1 MRGHNTFLE
10 RHGDGWRFRVR
21 IPSKLA
27 AFINRSD
34 LRLTLGRIDR
44 REALRRARLM
54 RVDAEQLFVELGTT
68 MDVAKAQQGIDAWK
82 NRWLAEIASRL
93 VTEGRIIITEKEM
106 KGEEGLAVDLMLRM
120 AMWLK
125 MQTLD
130 ARIKR
135 ALAGFEPER
144 LELGPIIQA
153 GLHHA
158 GVSDNTPPHVRAALT
173 AAVLKAYAEG
183 QRQIDAIGQGDLEA
197 IAAALSLAGV
207 PMDDLNSMAGA
218 PPAAPAAQAKT
229 DPAARPSSPARTQ
242 SETAEDGETFE
253 ASWADF
259 VRDKIDVTQ
268 QWKRSRRPELT
279 ATLRIWLWIIGQVS
293 PSDVTKAELAK
304 FRSVFLQLPADYSRA
319 PAYADTPAEDLIRLA
334 QSETPKAVRVSAK
347 TLNKHMSTLKSYFVW
362 LFDQG
367 RLSTDP
373 AKMFSGLYVKPKKKG
388 RGGRGERNEYTD
400 DEFRAMFSSPVWMG
414 RKSERILTQPG
425 DYIRRD
431 SLYWAPLLAA
441 YQGARREELSQVRVR
456 HFVQIEGVWLLNLNA
471 VDLTL
476 KADDG
481 FEDEGSRRILPL
493 HRDILKLG
501 FLEACI
507 FGRDGDDQLF
517 PELSN
522 SNASEAFGAALGRR
536 FGNYQQAMRFFG
548 PGVEGGL
555 HRFRHSFTTRLENTA
570 AKSAFIE
577 ELTGHEGQA
586 RRSERGRYTK
596 SIHIQNLKRT
606 IDMLELPIDVD
617 ALLAAVQRCST
628 NGRRP

>member
-125 MQTLD
+125 TQTLD
-130 ARIKR
+130 TRIKR

-144 LELGPIIQA
+144 LEFEPIIRA
-153 GLHHA
+153 GLKRA
-158 GVSDNTPPHVRAALT
+158 GVSDSTAPHVRAALT

-197 IAAALSLAGV
+197 IAMALSLADV
-207 PMDDLNSMAGA
+207 PMDDLDGTVGA
-218 PPAAPAAQAKT
+218 SPAAV
-229 DPAARPSSPARTQ
+229 RPEPGTELKATSPSATQ
-242 SETAEDGETFE
+242 SVSAEGEETFE
-253 ASWADF
+253 ASWTDF
-259 VRDKIDVTQ
+259 VRDKIDVTHL
-268 QWKRSRRPELT
+268 WKRSRRPELT
-279 ATLRIWLWIIGQVS
+279 ATLRIWLWIIGRVS
-293 PSDVTKAELAK
+293 PSEVTKAELAR

-334 QSETPKAVRVSAK
+334 QSETPKAGRVSAK

-367 RLSTDP
+367 RLT
-373 AKMFSGLYVKPKKKG
+373 
-388 RGGRGERNEYTD
+388 
-400 DEFRAMFSSPVWMG
+400 
-414 RKSERILTQPG
+414 
-425 DYIRRD
+425 
-431 SLYWAPLLAA
+431 
-441 YQGARREELSQVRVR
+441 
-456 HFVQIEGVWLLNLNA
+456 
-471 VDLTL
+471 
-476 KADDG
+476 
-481 FEDEGSRRILPL
+481 
-493 HRDILKLG
+493 
-501 FLEACI
+501 
-507 FGRDGDDQLF
+507 
-517 PELSN
+517 
-522 SNASEAFGAALGRR
+522 
-536 FGNYQQAMRFFG
+536 
-548 PGVEGGL
+548 
-555 HRFRHSFTTRLENTA
+555 
-570 AKSAFIE
+570 
-577 ELTGHEGQA
+577 
-586 RRSERGRYTK
+586 
-596 SIHIQNLKRT
+596 
-606 IDMLELPIDVD
+606 
-617 ALLAAVQRCST
+617 RCSQ
-628 NGRRP
+628 RSYRHA